1 MTTRYPG
8 ISFIVDVITP
18 CVSVKL
24 RGSSSNEGPGV
35 VGSLPFESLVFAL
48 DIVSEGEALG
58 WWVGVALFMA
68 VVEECSASF

>member
-1 MTTRYPG
+1 
-8 ISFIVDVITP
+8 
-18 CVSVKL
+18 
-24 RGSSSNEGPGV
+24 